1 MHKSVSATIASI
13 LLLTSSLSVAQQAPV
28 SALEEIVVT
37 ATKRETTL
45 KDTPIAIS
53 VLSEKG
59 LEDRHVSSLLDLS
72 DGSVPGLT
80 VATFEARQSALTI
93 GIRGIV
99 PLDANQPAREQG
111 VGVYVD
117 GVYLGRQHGL
127 NSSLLDLER
136 IEVLKGPQGTL
147 FGRNTEGG
155 AVSMVTKKP
164 TGMFGINTS
173 MSTAT
178 YGSYDLDAH
187 VNLPSVSDISTKVD
201 FITQHR
207 DSIVQN
213 PLADQRGWA
222 YYDRKG
228 VKIAVRYQPVNA
240 VTVDYSY
247 DWGDDH
253 NTPFY
258 SQLLN
263 YNPTGLVVGNASGQ
277 IKPLPA
283 MVVVNGTSRMDVA
296 DVGVPQQDSTDK
308 TTGHTLSA
316 SLKFGDQELRSI
328 TASRSVDAIQWDN
341 SGGAHR
347 VPVNVP
353 NGIFSRYSIA
363 DLYQTQFS
371 QEFQLVGSLTDSLNY
386 VGGVYY
392 FTEDVRDDA
401 ATPSTNKWDATM
413 SSYTINDLTNTLP
426 GYRSIDRESHATAKS
441 YAGFGQVVYSPIK
454 PVHVTLG
461 GRYTSDDKA
470 GELTKVSNIATT
482 FTFAQKTSRFNP
494 LVIVAY
500 DVNKNIN
507 TYVKYATGYRSGGA
521 SSRSITY
528 RAFGPEDNK
537 SYEFGVKSE
546 FQNVRLNLAAYT
558 MDRTGSQIDFSNV
571 QYDPVTKSTRNTLET
586 INAPGITKIK
596 GIEVEGQ
603 VSVTDHLKVSAA
615 YTYTDTNIPP
625 TMNPFKNAIQPVFVV
640 FTPKNVY
647 NAGVDYSVSNISV
660 HIDANYQD
668 ATQTFDQF
676 DTKNDS
682 SFIVNAKLGYKIS
695 DEYNLS
701 LWSRNLLDETHVY
714 RRDPS
719 NATTLGYYGNFN
731 APRIVG
737 MTFSAKL

>member
-1 MHKSVSATIASI
+1 MKRLLPVIFLVASSI
-13 LLLTSSLSVAQQAPV
+13 SLADEAAVSSLD
-28 SALEEIVVT
+28 EIVVT
-37 ATKRETTL
+37 ATKRETNL

-59 LEDRHVSSLLDLS
+59 LEDRHVSSLLDLN
-72 DGSVPGLT
+72 DGSVPGLSI
-80 VATFEARQSALTI
+80 ATFEARQSALTI

-117 GVYLGRQHGL
+117 GVYFGRQHGL
-127 NSSLLDLER
+127 NASLIDLER

-155 AVSMVTKKP
+155 ALSMVTKKP
-164 TGMFGINTS
+164 TGVLGITTNGS
-173 MSTAT
+173 AGN
-178 YGSYDLDAH
+178 YGSHDLDAH
-187 VNLPSVSDISTKVD
+187 INLNSFADISTKLD
-201 FITQHR
+201 
-207 DSIVQN
+207 IVQQHQDAIVEN
-213 PLADQRGWA
+213 PLPGQRGWA

-228 VKIAVRYQPVNA
+228 LKFSARYQPSGA
-240 VTVDYSY
+240 LTVDYSY

-263 YNPTGLVVGNASGQ
+263 YNPTGLVVGNATGQ

-283 MVVVNGTSRMDVA
+283 MVVVNGTSRMEVA
-296 DVGVPQQDSTDK
+296 DVGVPQQDSIDK
-308 TTGHTLSA
+308 TAGHTLSV
-316 SLKFGDQELRSI
+316 SLRFGDQELRSI
-328 TASRSVDAIQWDN
+328 TASRSVDMNQWDN

-347 VPVNVP
+347 VPVNAP
-353 NGIFSRYSIA
+353 NGIFSRYSLA

-371 QEFQLVGSLTDSLNY
+371 QEFQLVGSLSDSLNY

-392 FTEDVRDDA
+392 FTEDVNDDA

-426 GYRSIDRESHATAKS
+426 GYRSIDRESHAKAKS
-441 YAGFGQVVYSPIK
+441 YAGFGQVVYSPVK
-454 PVHVTLG
+454 PLHITLG
-461 GRYTSDDKA
+461 GRYTTDDKS
-470 GELTKVSNIATT
+470 GELTKVSNIPTA

-494 LVIVAY
+494 LAIVAY
-500 DVNKNIN
+500 DLNDNIDI
-507 TYVKYATGYRSGGA
+507 YVKYATGYRSGGA

-528 RAFGPEDNK
+528 RAFDPEDNK
-537 SYEFGVKSE
+537 SYEIGVKSE
-546 FQNVRLNLAAYT
+546 YQNVRLNLAAYT

-603 VSVTDHLKVSAA
+603 VSVTEHLKVSAA
-615 YTYTDTNIPP
+615 YTYTDTSVPP
-625 TMNPFKNAIQPVFVV
+625 TMNPFKNVIQPVFIV

-647 NAGVDYSVSNISV
+647 NAAVDYSVGKV
-660 HIDANYQD
+660 TAHVDANYQD
-668 ATQTFDQF
+668 ATQTFDQY

-682 SFIVNAKLGYKIS
+682 SFIVNAKLGYKVS
-695 DEYNLS
+695 EKYSVS
-701 LWSRNLLDETHVY
+701 LWSRNLLNEAHVY

-719 NATTLGYYGNFN
+719 NATTFGYYGNFN
-731 APRIVG
+731 APRMIGGSFNVK
-737 MTFSAKL
+737 F

>member
-1 MHKSVSATIASI
+1 MNKSVPAAIASI
-13 LLLTSSLSVAQQAPV
+13 LLLTSPLSVAQEAP
-28 SALEEIVVT
+28 SSFLEEIVVS
-37 ATKRETTL
+37 ATKRETNL

-59 LEDRHVSSLLDLS
+59 LEDRHVSSLLDLN

-80 VATFEARQSALTI
+80 VATFEARQSALTV

-164 TGMFGINTS
+164 TGKFGINSS

-178 YGSYDLDAH
+178 YGSYDFDAH
-187 VNLPSVSDISTKVD
+187 VNLDSFSDVSTKID

-207 DSIVQN
+207 DSLVQN

-228 VKIAVRYQPVNA
+228 VKIALRYQPVSSL
-240 VTVDYSY
+240 TVDYSY
-247 DWGDDH
+247 DWGNDH

-296 DVGVPQQDSTDK
+296 DVGVPQQDSIDK

-353 NGIFSRYSIA
+353 NGIFSRYSLA

-470 GELTKVSNIATT
+470 GELTKVSNIATS

-596 GIEVEGQ
+596 GIEVESQ
-603 VSVTDHLKVSAA
+603 VSVTEHLKFSAA
-615 YTYTDTNIPP
+615 YTYTDTSIPP

-701 LWSRNLLDETHVY
+701 LWSRNLLDEAHVY